1 VLLRPLLEYGYEI
14 TLLPNYQQQQIDK
27 VMLKAGRAITGL
39 QWNAMN
45 VAVRGELG
53 WSSMAERSEMA
64 KLKFFQ
70 RLRTLPQSRLIKRI
84 FDMRMEDALNQ
95 WNKQRIKKSWCHEM
109 RKIMEKYG
117 IVEEWK
123 KEKDERNNV
132 TVERWWNGNGTEEE
146 KGIKERVEK
155 KQKEEWKKAVKRKS
169 KGEYYLK
176 CKEEW
181 GEEEYMNE
189 DGDRKG
195 RIWKTR
201 MRASSVPLAAILK
214 SEHGRGWKSV
224 DV

>member
-1 VLLRPLLEYGYEI
+1 MEEVRGKNDKKSKKKNRRTSNDWRETNRTELSTGKRLIEVLLRPLLEYGYEI
-14 TLLPNYQQQQIDK
+14 TLLPICQQQQIDK

-123 KEKDERNNV
+123 KRKM
-132 TVERWWNGNGTEEE
+132 
-146 KGIKERVEK
+146 KET
-155 KQKEEWKKAVKRKS
+155 
-169 KGEYYLK
+169 
-176 CKEEW
+176 
-181 GEEEYMNE
+181 M
-189 DGDRKG
+189 
-195 RIWKTR
+195 
-201 MRASSVPLAAILK
+201 
-214 SEHGRGWKSV
+214 
-224 DV
+224 